1 MIVKPCQLPELGDL
15 GASPLG
21 DRHNRWGV
29 SCVDKFLRGR
39 NWKLDFTIGFS
50 SRETVGDV
58 TTSSISSLEDPSQL
72 LHAGLLEKG
81 TLGCR

>member
-21 DRHNRWGV
+21 DRHNSWGA
-29 SCVDKFLRGR
+29 SCVDKFLPGR
-39 NWKLDFTIGFS
+39 NWKLGFTVGFS
-50 SRETVGDV
+50 SGETVGDV
-58 TTSSISSLEDPSQL
+58 TTSSISSPGDPSQL
-72 LHAGLLEKG
+72 SHAGLLEKE